1 MKLKTQVFTKGKL
14 IKTIILQL
22 ENMRTLPY
30 FAKMERSFSQELLQI
45 ARKNME
51 LSVYQAVTTV
61 FVKQFESTSRLGT
74 QQSQQFN
81 RLETV
86 FKKTVML

>member
-22 ENMRTLPY
+22 ENMRTLAY

-45 ARKNME
+45 ARKIWNY
-51 LSVYQAVTTV
+51 L
-61 FVKQFESTSRLGT
+61 FIKQ
-74 QQSQQFN
+74 
-81 RLETV
+81 
-86 FKKTVML
+86 